1 VPFIMIDNII
11 FNFRIYFFA
20 IVIACFNYLRQF
32 NVHLSYIL
40 HLLSVPLDIV
50 FHPSYNRHKGGI
62 IAMDFDSL
70 SLSDFD
76 IVASDAIP
84 AITLD
89 RQRRF
94 YINVSARRLLG
105 INPYQRMSVA
115 YSPDK
120 RLLAVIRPNVDAT
133 PAERAAL
140 TTSSYN
146 VTARYY
152 MSARLFAREY
162 GF

>member
-1 VPFIMIDNII
+1 
-11 FNFRIYFFA
+11 
-20 IVIACFNYLRQF
+20 
-32 NVHLSYIL
+32 
-40 HLLSVPLDIV
+40 
-50 FHPSYNRHKGGI
+50 
-62 IAMDFDSL
+62 MDFDSL

-105 INPYQRMSVA
+105 IKPHQRLSVA

-133 PAERAAL
+133 PAEKAAL
-140 TTSSYN
+140 ATSSYN
-146 VTARYY
+146 VTDRYY

-162 GF
+162 GFEPDEAPYSFDYVHGRSDGSMAMFKLREQ

>member
-1 VPFIMIDNII
+1 NVPFIMIENIVI
-11 FNFRIYFFA
+11 NFRNYCLA
-20 IVIACFNYLRQF
+20 TVIACFNYLRQI

-40 HLLSVPLDIV
+40 YLLTVPLDIA
-50 FHPSYNRHKGGI
+50 FHSSYNRHKGGI

-105 INPYQRMSVA
+105 INPYQRMSV
-115 YSPDK
+115 
-120 RLLAVIRPNVDAT
+120 
-133 PAERAAL
+133 
-140 TTSSYN
+140 
-146 VTARYY
+146 
-152 MSARLFAREY
+152 
-162 GF
+162 